1 MPKNDAAVDKVIE
14 LIGLSRYHRSY
25 PRELSGGMRQRVGLA
40 RALVSEPK
48 MLCLDEA
55 FSALDV
61 LTAETLR
68 HEIIALWQK
77 QAANLKSIFMVT
89 HNIEEAVEMATR
101 IWHLVSASRT
111 TGPHPGK
118 QTALSARC
126 QVARIPTPGG
136 YHSRNHHHSDPSR
149 SAAGATSR
157 AGPAGFPR
165 PQAHG
170 IHSARAQSAKSSD

>member
-1 MPKNDAAVDKVIE
+1 VAVGVMAKRLSRSEKQVAIDKVID

-68 HEIIALWQK
+68 HEIIALWKK
-77 QAANLKSIFMVT
+77 QVANLKSIFMVT

-101 IWHLVSASRT
+101 ICILFPRPGRLGLVLENKL
-111 TGPHPGK
+111 PYPP
-118 QTALSARC
+118 RC
-126 QVARIPTPGG
+126 QVARIPTSGG
-136 YHSRNHHHSDPSR
+136 
-149 SAAGATSR
+149 
-157 AGPAGFPR
+157 
-165 PQAHG
+165 
-170 IHSARAQSAKSSD
+170 